1 MKEINEKHM
10 KKIYLNVLKAII
22 IMLYFFV
29 LNVAY
34 SNVSAGYLEKG
45 IEICTMIFLFV
56 AIFIFEVAYK
66 KDNDDLAIQGIE
78 ILVLAT
84 YTLTSQHITKKFEF
98 NFKSYSL
105 VASYIFAI
113 YFILKCIVIYTK
125 GRKEMAK
132 LYFRYGAMGS
142 SKTANA
148 LMVAYNYR
156 ERGKLPL
163 LAKPKIDTR
172 EIGVMHSRIG
182 LEQPCI
188 AVEDLVVMP
197 DDDLKKYD
205 CFIIDEAQ
213 FCKKSDIEFFIHLV
227 DDLEIPVIC
236 YGLRADFQQNLFEG
250 SKWLLAWA
258 DKIEEIKTVCWCGKG
273 ARCNARIDAKGR
285 IIRAGEQVMVGAN
298 ESYISLCRKH
308 FNQGKTKK

>member
-1 MKEINEKHM
+1 
-10 KKIYLNVLKAII
+10 
-22 IMLYFFV
+22 
-29 LNVAY
+29 
-34 SNVSAGYLEKG
+34 
-45 IEICTMIFLFV
+45 
-56 AIFIFEVAYK
+56 
-66 KDNDDLAIQGIE
+66 
-78 ILVLAT
+78 
-84 YTLTSQHITKKFEF
+84 
-98 NFKSYSL
+98 
-105 VASYIFAI
+105 
-113 YFILKCIVIYTK
+113 
-125 GRKEMAK
+125 MAK

-148 LMVAYNYR
+148 LMVAYNYH

-163 LAKPKIDTR
+163 LAKPKTDTR
-172 EIGVMHSRIG
+172 EIGVIHSRIG
-182 LEQPCI
+182 LEQPCF

-273 ARCNARIDAKGR
+273 ARCNARIDAKGK
-285 IIRAGEQVMVGAN
+285 IIRNGEQVMVGAN